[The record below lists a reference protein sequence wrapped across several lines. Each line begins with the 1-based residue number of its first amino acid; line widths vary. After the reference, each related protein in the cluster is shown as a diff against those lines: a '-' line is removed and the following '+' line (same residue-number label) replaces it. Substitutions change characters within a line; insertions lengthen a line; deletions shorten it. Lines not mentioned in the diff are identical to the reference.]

1 MFSFLPRTVAIDTK
15 GDISIDGSDV
25 SIWGMG
31 KNTVSSSKNNR

>member
-1 MFSFLPRTVAIDTK
+1 MFRFLPRTVTIDTK

-31 KNTVSSSKNNR
+31 KNSVTSGKK